1 MAKKEKTFEE
11 SLAELEEIVEAL
23 EGGELPLEKSI
34 KRYEDGVKL
43 LKKCYGFLEKADKK
57 IQKLV
62 KSEEGTFALE
72 DFGEAEDEA

>member
-34 KRYEDGVKL
+34 KRYEDGVAL
-43 LKKCYGFLEKADKK
+43 LRKCYGFLEKADKK
-57 IQKLV
+57 IRKLV
-62 KSEEGTFALE
+62 KSDDGTFSFE
-72 DFGEAEDEA
+72 DFDSGEEPE

>member
-34 KRYEDGVKL
+34 KRYEDGVAL

-57 IQKLV
+57 IRKLV
-62 KSEEGTFALE
+62 KSDDGTFSFE
-72 DFGEAEDEA
+72 DFDSGEGPE